1 MIWFHAPHL
10 PCVAGPQQ
18 VALYKDLDLQ
28 QRNYYGCITALD
40 EQIGRLV
47 DYLKA
52 KNIYENS
59 IILFCSDNGPELET
73 PGSPGNFRGKNVL
86 FTKEG
91 YGFHRLCVGR
101 RNWRKV
107 VNWESLALPWIIC
120 RHYWIS

>member
-1 MIWFHAPHL
+1 MERSIRAGVPFFSVIWLHAPHL
-10 PCVAGPQQ
+10 PCVAGPQH
-18 VALYKDLDLQ
+18 VAPYKDLDIQ

-59 IILFCSDNGPELET
+59 VILFCSDNGPELET
-73 PGSPGNFRGKNVL
+73 PGSPGNFRVKNAL
-86 FTKEG
+86 FTKVG

-107 VNWESLALPWIIC
+107 VN
-120 RHYWIS
+120 

>member
-1 MIWFHAPHL
+1 MR
-10 PCVAGPQQ
+10 
-18 VALYKDLDLQ
+18 

-73 PGSPGNFRGKNVL
+73 PGSPGISEVKTL
-86 FTKEG
+86 
-91 YGFHRLCVGR
+91 
-101 RNWRKV
+101 
-107 VNWESLALPWIIC
+107 SL
-120 RHYWIS
+120 